1 MLVTPRNRL
10 GNEHFRFMYSGA
22 NLPLP
27 PDVFDFQVNKEFDV
41 YVELTKKDWT
51 PIAGQTVYFRVPGH
65 EDSIRLETNSQ
76 GRASVPYTNT
86 TPGLRRISAIVNI
99 SDGLSEVSLAV
110 NFI

>member
-1 MLVTPRNRL
+1 M
-10 GNEHFRFMYSGA
+10 
-22 NLPLP
+22 PLP

-65 EDSIRLETNSQ
+65 EDSIRVETNSQ

-86 TPGLRRISAIVNI
+86 TPGLRRMSAIVNL